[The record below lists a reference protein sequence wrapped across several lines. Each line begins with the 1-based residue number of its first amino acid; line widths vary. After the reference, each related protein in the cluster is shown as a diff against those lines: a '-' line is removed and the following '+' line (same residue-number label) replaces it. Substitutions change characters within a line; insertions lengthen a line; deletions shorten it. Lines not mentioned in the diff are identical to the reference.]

1 MMDGEISSGDEEQKN
16 HPDNYGEQQEQDL
29 NSKRFKE
36 IKSKQANRHFS
47 FTQEDGNLINRFAG
61 INLIRQNNEVSRKTE
76 IKEESKEN
84 LFSAQK
90 QNSDKASN
98 T

>member
-16 HPDNYGEQQEQDL
+16 HPDNYGEQQEYDL

-47 FTQEDGNLINRFAG
+47 FT
-61 INLIRQNNEVSRKTE
+61 
-76 IKEESKEN
+76 
-84 LFSAQK
+84 
-90 QNSDKASN
+90 
-98 T
+98 